1 MKNNYYKIMQ
11 ITELYKISV
20 QNFKFGNL
28 SRDNI
33 KFHFCDFTTFLMS
46 HFIIFYQI
54 VNKILDYFDPASTLA
69 ARLISSLWNSE
80 ICQRINGPKKSTLK
94 HKTISNNVQPLKF
107 STHSELV
114 LAKIL
119 QLCLRST

>member
-1 MKNNYYKIMQ
+1 MGSAYYSM
-11 ITELYKISV
+11 LPRGRFYP
-20 QNFKFGNL
+20 
-28 SRDNI
+28 RDNYGKQLKRDI
-33 KFHFCDFTTFLMS
+33 SKNQGNPDQHNFEEHYSPL
-46 HFIIFYQI
+46 QNLLI